1 MDAYTGYIYA
11 ALWLILAIYL
21 LIQAIKNYKFLYV
34 ISGFFF
40 FMFGWYLANELI
52 TTVDLFSGIYSWI
65 FKGVAIAVLVVCA
78 VVYLVHKKRSDAEN
92 EQE

>member
-21 LIQAIKNYKFLYV
+21 LIQAIKNYKFLFV

-40 FMFGWYLANELI
+40 FMFCWYLANELLSI
-52 TTVDLFSGIYSWI
+52 DLFSGVYSLI
-65 FKGVAIAVLVVCA
+65 FKGVAIAVLIVCA
-78 VVYLVHKKRSDAEN
+78 VAYLIHKKRQNAEN
-92 EQE
+92 MED